1 MDISRPI
8 ISHRGLLRSSIG
20 SSELADSMFML
31 DIFCHSQAQMEGRA
45 IKVRDKEM
53 DTLIA

>member
-1 MDISRPI
+1 
-8 ISHRGLLRSSIG
+8 
-20 SSELADSMFML
+20 MFML